1 MILPVSD
8 AQTADL
14 RCFMGNLEN
23 VHGNRP
29 VHLILVNITAMS
41 ADLLRHAFS
50 GQEKIKVVG
59 SASTSSELATLL
71 KEQFPDVAL
80 LGSNGSR
87 QESGALPFL
96 EQIAA
101 TGTVVRPII
110 LSEDMSRE
118 DVVTFFRKGARG
130 LLCKSQSDVSVLMK
144 CLDCVAAGQV
154 WANAEQMEIL
164 LRSLSHPRSLTVTN
178 VMGDALLSQREEQV
192 LDLLA
197 RGLSNRDLA
206 RELKLSEH
214 TVKNH
219 LFRIFDKLGVSNR
232 MEAVLYAMNN
242 SKQKAMPSR
251 AAASP
256 EVETGAA

>member
-1 MILPVSD
+1 MGKMEGVQGSRPVS
-8 AQTADL
+8 
-14 RCFMGNLEN
+14 
-23 VHGNRP
+23 
-29 VHLILVNITAMS
+29 LILVNMTAMS
-41 ADLLRHAFS
+41 VDLLQYAFA
-50 GQEKIKVVG
+50 GQEKIKIVG
-59 SASTSSELATLL
+59 SATTNAELAILL
-71 KEQFPDVAL
+71 NERFPDVAL
-80 LGSNGSR
+80 ISSDASR
-87 QESGALPFL
+87 QESVALPFL

-101 TGTVVRPII
+101 MGTVVRPII
-110 LSEDMSRE
+110 LSENMSRE

-130 LLCKSQSDVSVLMK
+130 LLCKSQSDVSLLMK
-144 CLDCVAAGQV
+144 CIACVSTGQV
-154 WANAEQMEIL
+154 WANAEQLEML

-178 VMGDALLSQREEQV
+178 VIGDALLSQREEQV

-242 SKQKAMPSR
+242 GKQKASPSR
-251 AAASP
+251 EPSLP
-256 EVETGAA
+256 EVQTGAA

>member
-1 MILPVSD
+1 
-8 AQTADL
+8 
-14 RCFMGNLEN
+14 MGNFES

-29 VHLILVNITAMS
+29 VRLILVNITAMS
-41 ADLLRHAFS
+41 ADLLRYAFS

-71 KEQFPDVAL
+71 NEQFPDVAL

-87 QESGALPFL
+87 QQSVALPFL

-144 CLDCVAAGQV
+144 CVDCVGAGQV

-242 SKQKAMPSR
+242 SKQKAIPSR